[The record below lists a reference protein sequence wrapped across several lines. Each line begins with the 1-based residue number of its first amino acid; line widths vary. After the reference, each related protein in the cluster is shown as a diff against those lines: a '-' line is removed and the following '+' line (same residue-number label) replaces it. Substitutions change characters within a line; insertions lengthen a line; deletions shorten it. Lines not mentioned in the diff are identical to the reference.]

1 MSRQSD
7 LVDYY
12 LVLGVSKSASLPE
25 IKRAYRRLAL
35 IHHPDR
41 QGDPAQIVL
50 INEAYATLKD
60 TQKRAKYDVLH
71 AVHFSA
77 MGQMTAKAV
86 TRIRSSQTIMTGLRK
101 FERHAQALS
110 NFAQTQLQKNDSQL
124 LKNAKTL
131 LMKINQ
137 LSKMAANQMP
147 IIAIDAKIASQGGD
161 IYFNYHGQT
170 VRASL
175 PSGLSDGAKIKL
187 MIKGEPVWFVIKIK
201 NNE

>member
-60 TQKRAKYDVLH
+60 TQKRAKYDVIH
-71 AVHFSA
+71 AVHFGA
-77 MGQMTAKAV
+77 MGQVTAKAM

-101 FERHAQALS
+101 FECHARALS
-110 NFAQTQLQKNDSQL
+110 NFAQTQLQKNDGQL
-124 LKNAKTL
+124 LKKCQNLADE
-131 LMKINQ
+131 NQ
-137 LSKMAANQMP
+137 SAVQNGNQSDANHR
-147 IIAIDAKIASQGGD
+147 
-161 IYFNYHGQT
+161 HGCQDCQP
-170 VRASL
+170 RWRYL
-175 PSGLSDGAKIKL
+175 
-187 MIKGEPVWFVIKIK
+187 F
-201 NNE
+201 

>member
-77 MGQMTAKAV
+77 MGQMAAKAV

-161 IYFNYHGQT
+161 IYFNYHGRT

-187 MIKGEPVWFVIKIK
+187 MIKDEPVWFVIKIK